1 MVTKRLLAA
10 ALVAGVAAFVGP
22 AAARADDPACYTV
35 AAGALTGPAGTDVS
49 LGLSAAAGC
58 EPASMV
64 KHLQIKTYT
73 EAGKL
78 AAVRNLDNVPA
89 AEAVAL
95 SRIERGRR
103 IDVQAQ
109 VETAAGTSVLRDT
122 ATSRLRPELTV
133 KVLDPPL
140 QTLTTKPITVNAEI
154 DELNGDTGA
163 TATVA
168 LAGPVAPLSDPV
180 SVTVPAGGHVPVTF
194 SNVALAEPVQVEVK
208 VLVQDAA
215 PAEYD
220 AAKDDNDARGFTVE
234 VTKSE
239 LATSRL
245 LVDHLGGYGAQMNAH
260 LYAPITSAPPA
271 SLPDLEAKVKA
282 LEPQLVRIFFNERWE
297 WNSDGSRPVDWQAN
311 LQSFKD
317 VVKLANDAGATI
329 VVSYQT
335 IGQAKLKPDLYMT
348 RFADLLHELVVGDG
362 YTKVRWAELGNEPNT
377 VNLKGEPTLSLPQY
391 EALYRALDGQ
401 LRVQGV
407 RDYIRLMG
415 GDLVQNTEGTPNGHR
430 VWMAYMV
437 EHMNDVLDAW
447 SEHIYWNWNDPRRM
461 EERLKDVSFLT
472 QQELPPD
479 ARKPTFITE
488 FGVRGSTSCPGKP
501 DLKFA
506 YYPDGCQDLRRMP
519 LGAFQ
524 KLAFAIASA
533 QLGFDGAS
541 YWDMFWSTYDL
552 TKNNQSFWMIGPP
565 EEGWAL
571 YPSYYAFQLLLQ
583 TTAPGWQVLG
593 VNPWNADDAAE
604 PIANEAAGT
613 WQWDQAEQELT
624 AYRGADGQLTLFGL
638 DTNGRTLTAPN
649 GQSSDYSVG
658 GLPPFTTFTLAE
670 WNANGDGTNSV
681 AQTVTT
687 GAAGVARFS
696 VPLQAAFGLTFVP
709 FS

>member
-1 MVTKRLLAA
+1 MVTKRLLLA
-10 ALVAGVAAFVGP
+10 ALVAGVAAFAGP
-22 AAARADDPACYTV
+22 AAAHADDSACYAIAT
-35 AAGALTGPAGTDVS
+35 GALTGPAATDLS
-49 LGLSAAAGC
+49 LGLTAAAGC
-58 EPASMV
+58 DPATV
-64 KHLQIKTYT
+64 VQHLQIKTYT

-78 AAVRNLDNVPA
+78 AAVRNLEDVPA
-89 AEAVAL
+89 ATAVAL

-109 VETAAGTSVLRDT
+109 VETSAGATVLRNT
-122 ATSRLRPELTV
+122 TTSKLRPELAV
-133 KVLDPPL
+133 KVLEPPL
-140 QTLTTKPITVNAEI
+140 ETLTTKPITVNAEI

-168 LAGPVAPLSDPV
+168 LAGPIGPLSDPV

-194 SNVALAEPVQVEVK
+194 SNVTLTDPVRVEIR

-220 AAKDDNDARGFTVE
+220 AASDDNDARSFSVE

-239 LATSRL
+239 LAASRL

-297 WNSDGSRPVDWQAN
+297 WNADGSHPADWPAN

-317 VVKLANDAGATI
+317 VVKLANDAGARI
-329 VVSYQT
+329 VVAYQT

-348 RFADLLHELVVGDG
+348 RFADLLHELVVADG
-362 YTKVRWAELGNEPNT
+362 YTNVRWAEIGNEPNT
-377 VNLKGEPTLSLPQY
+377 VNNQGQPTLTLPQY
-391 EALYRALDGQ
+391 EALYRALDAQ

-407 RDYIRLMG
+407 REHIGLMG

-430 VWMAYMV
+430 AWMDYMV
-437 EHMNDVLDAW
+437 QHMNDVLDAW
-447 SEHIYWNWNDPRRM
+447 SEHIYWNFNDPQRM
-461 EERLKDVSFLT
+461 EERLKDVAYLT
-472 QQELPPD
+472 QQELPPS
-479 ARKPTFITE
+479 ARKPTFIME
-488 FGVRGSTSCPGKP
+488 FGVRGVTSCAGKP

-565 EEGWAL
+565 EENWAL

-593 VNPWNADDAAE
+593 VDPWNADDAAE
-604 PIANEAAGT
+604 PVANEAAGT
-613 WQWDQAEQELT
+613 WQWDQPEQELT
-624 AYRGADGQLTLFGL
+624 AYRGPDGQLTLFGL
-638 DTNGRTLTAPN
+638 DTNGRMLTAPD

-658 GLPPFTTFTLAE
+658 GLPAFTTFTLAE

-681 AQTVTT
+681 AQTVST
-687 GAAGVARFS
+687 GPAGVARFS
-696 VPLQAAFGLTFVP
+696 VPLQAAFALTTVP
-709 FS
+709 VS